1 MTRKYF
7 GTDGIRGKA
16 NTFPMTADMALKVAM
31 ATALVLKQDDASG
44 DQRRAV
50 IGKDTRLSGYMLEQ
64 ALAAGFEAMGVDVLF
79 VGPLPTP
86 AVAMLT
92 RSMRAD
98 IGVMISASHN
108 PYEDNGIKLFGAD
121 GFKLS
126 DDLEQQIEAYID
138 AETNTELPA
147 PDALGKAARLDDAQG
162 RYIEYLKRTI
172 PRQTNLAGLKVAVD
186 CANGAA
192 YKIAPQILWE
202 LEAEVSVIGANPN
215 GRNINAG
222 CGATDTQKLQ
232 DFVIAEGADV
242 GIALDGDADRL
253 IMVDEKGAVINGDQL
268 LALIGTHM
276 EHKGWLRNKTIVAT
290 TMSNL
295 GLERYLAENGLN
307 LLRTPVGDRYVMEQ
321 MRDGNHNL
329 GGEQSGHIILS
340 DFSTTGD
347 GMLAALQVL
356 AILKDRGG
364 KASEALNLFKPLPQL
379 LKNVRFTGDTPL
391 ERESVKEAIK
401 HAETRLANDGR
412 LVVRPSGT
420 EPLIRVMA
428 EGDDE
433 SLVAG
438 VVDDLC
444 NIIQS
449 EAAS

>member
-1 MTRKYF
+1 MNRKYF

-31 ATALVLKQDDASG
+31 ATAQVLKQDSTNG
-44 DQRRAV
+44 ERRRAV

-64 ALAAGFEAMGVDVLF
+64 ALAAGFEAMGVDVIFL
-79 VGPLPTP
+79 GPLPTP

-126 DDLEQQIEAYID
+126 DDLEQQIETLID
-138 AETNTELPA
+138 GKKEQELPA
-147 PDALGKAARLDDAQG
+147 PDVLGKASRLDDAQG

-172 PRQTNLAGLKVAVD
+172 SRQSNLAGLKIAVD

-202 LEAEVSVIGANPN
+202 LEAEIVSMGVNPN
-215 GRNINAG
+215 GRNINDG
-222 CGATDTQKLQ
+222 CGATATEKLQ
-232 DFVIAEGADV
+232 EFVVSEGADV

-253 IMVDEKGAVINGDQL
+253 IMVDENGAVINGDQL

-276 EHKGWLRNKTIVAT
+276 EDKGWLRNKTIVAT

-295 GLERYLAENGLN
+295 GLERYLGENGLN

-321 MRDGNHNL
+321 MREGDFNL

-356 AILKDRGG
+356 AILKDKGG
-364 KASEALNLFKPLPQL
+364 KASKVLNLFKPLPQL
-379 LKNVRFTGDTPL
+379 LKNVRFAGDTPL
-391 ERESVKEAIK
+391 EKKSVIEAIE
-401 HAETRLANDGR
+401 HAEARLANDGR

-444 NIIQS
+444 NIIQT
-449 EAAS
+449 EASS